1 MSGAASPPH
10 LRTPLFGALPHGFF
24 GREGGIST
32 GDYAS
37 LNVGPGS
44 DDDPTAIAENRQR
57 ILDAILPGG
66 SLVTLYQ
73 IHSADVVDATH
84 PILLNARPEG
94 DALVTNRPGL
104 LLGIL
109 TADCVPVLFA
119 DHQAGVIGA
128 AHAGWKGAIGG
139 VTDNTIAA
147 MEKLGADRN
156 RIVAA
161 LGPCIA
167 RASYEVSDSFALPFL
182 EQNPAHEQFFSDA
195 RRPGHLMFDI
205 AGYVLARLAASGIR
219 KAQWVGADTCA
230 DEARYFSYRR
240 STLRGVP
247 GYGRQLS
254 VIGLRVMG

>member
-1 MSGAASPPH
+1 MSNTLSPPC
-10 LRTPLFGALPHGFF
+10 LQLPIFGGLAHGFF

-32 GDYAS
+32 GTYAS

-44 DDDPTAIAENRQR
+44 DDAPDAIAENRRR
-57 ILDAILPGG
+57 IRDAILPDAT
-66 SLVTLYQ
+66 LVTLYQ
-73 IHSADVVDATH
+73 VHSPDVVR
-84 PILLNARPEG
+84 INAAIPHDVRPEA
-94 DALVTNRPGL
+94 DALVTDRPGL

-119 DHQAGVIGA
+119 DIDAGVIGA
-128 AHAGWKGAIGG
+128 AHAGWKGAIHG

-147 MEKLGADRN
+147 MEQLGAQRS

-167 RASYEVSDSFALPFL
+167 RKSYEVSESFALPFL
-182 EQNPAHEQFFSDA
+182 EQNPAHEQFFHDA

-205 AGYVLARLAASGIR
+205 PGYVLARLAAAGVR
-219 KAQWVGADTCA
+219 RAEWVGHDTCA
-230 DEARYFSYRR
+230 EEEQYFSYRR
-240 STLRGVP
+240 ASLRGEP

-254 VIGLRVMG
+254 VIGLPCPN